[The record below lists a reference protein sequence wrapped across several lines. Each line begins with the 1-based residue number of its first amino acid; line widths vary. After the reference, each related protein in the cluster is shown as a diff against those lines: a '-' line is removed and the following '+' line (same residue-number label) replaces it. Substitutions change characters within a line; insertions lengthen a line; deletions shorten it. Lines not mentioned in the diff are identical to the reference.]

1 MTFDKVK
8 ETIIDKLNCSAEEVT
23 LEADLRE
30 DLGADSLDAL
40 ELIMSLEEEYGMT
53 IPDEE
58 AQKLKTVAD
67 IVNYIEANK

>member
-67 IVNYIEANK
+67 IVNYIEANE